1 MRTITTCVHCGAEF
15 IASNRQHV
23 YCSGACRTD
32 AYRQRMG
39 YGAMALDVRA
49 WEGTAIQRRRSDGYV
64 NATAMAKA
72 GGKHLPHYMANA
84 STKAYIAALAPV
96 VGIPTTGI
104 VDTIQGGTPELQGTW
119 IHPRLAVDLARW
131 ISPAFAVWMDGWF
144 LEVAAQGRTI
154 TPRPAR
160 PQRKT
165 KQVEP
170 APPARRQRALTAAG
184 PTRITWGDR
193 VTLIGLAEHAREI
206 DAAISTILRSGV
218 LSE

>member
-1 MRTITTCVHCGAEF
+1 MQRLITCPHCGIQF
-15 IASNRQHV
+15 TGSHPLHT
-23 YCSGACRTD
+23 YCSGACRTA
-32 AYRQRMG
+32 AYRDRHAPG
-39 YGAMALDVRA
+39 SSALEVRA
-49 WEGTAIQRRRSDGYV
+49 WEGTAIQRRRADGYV

-104 VDTIQGGTPELQGTW
+104 IHTIQGGRPEMQGTW

-144 LEVAAQGRTI
+144 LEAAQGRTAPPAPAK
-154 TPRPAR
+154 PRPAR
-160 PQRKT
+160 
-165 KQVEP
+165 
-170 APPARRQRALTAAG
+170 RRRPLQSAG
-184 PTRITWGDR
+184 PTQITWGDR
-193 VTLIGLAEHAREI
+193 VTLIGLAAHAREI
-206 DAAISTILRSGV
+206 DAAVTKILRSGV